1 MIVPILFG
9 LFALFLMLAI
19 HPFITYPLS
28 LVLLNRR
35 RAGRETSAMP
45 GAAPGARRPSFAI
58 CMCAYNEER
67 TIDAKCR
74 NLLALKEQCP
84 DLELL
89 AYVDGAS
96 DGTAEILKRYEPEI
110 TVQVSSARLG
120 KTHGMNQLVA
130 EATADIVLFTDANVI
145 LDLAILNRLSAYYA
159 DATIG
164 CVCGHLVYV
173 NGAESATADSGS
185 LYWRLEERIKQ
196 LESDLGS
203 AMGADGSLFAIRR
216 SLHNPPPDNIIDDMY
231 VSLMIL
237 CNGYRV
243 VRAPDVLAYE
253 EAVASLGAEFQRK
266 IRIACQAFNVHRLLW
281 PRLRVQS
288 PLTLYMYIS
297 HKLLRWLS
305 IYSLGL
311 AGLFFMMTCAAAGH
325 PILGLAAVVL
335 GAGALGL
342 GSRFGVG
349 PFPKIVSILVAL
361 AGAGIGVFRSLRGE
375 RFQIWNSTSSLQPVD
390 SASNS

>member
-1 MIVPILFG
+1 MAAILCL
-9 LFALFLMLAI
+9 LFALFLALAM

-28 LVLLNRR
+28 LMLLDRRR
-35 RAGRETSAMP
+35 RAQPGASAPVELRETV
-45 GAAPGARRPSFAI
+45 RPSFAI

-67 TIDAKCR
+67 TIEAKCR
-74 NLLALKEQCP
+74 NLLALKSACP
-84 DLELL
+84 DLEIF

-96 DGTAEILKRYEPEI
+96 DGTADILRRYEPEI
-110 TVQVSSARLG
+110 RVQVSPARLG

-130 EATADIVLFTDANVI
+130 QASADIVLFTDANVI
-145 LDLAILNRLSAYYA
+145 LDEAILDRLAHYYA
-159 DATIG
+159 DPGVG

-173 NGAESATADSGS
+173 NGADSATADSGS

-216 SLHNPPPDNIIDDMY
+216 SLHHPPPDNIIDDMY

-237 CNGYRV
+237 CSGYRI

-281 PRLRVQS
+281 PRLRAQS
-288 PLTLYMYIS
+288 ALTLYMYVS

-311 AGLFFMMTCAAAGH
+311 AGLCFVAMCAAAGH
-325 PILGLAAVVL
+325 PGLGLAAVAL
-335 GAGALGL
+335 PAGALLL
-342 GSRFGVG
+342 GSRFEVR

-361 AGAGIGVFRSLRGE
+361 AGAGIGVFRSLRGD
-375 RFQIWNSTSSLQPVD
+375 RFQIWNSTSSLQPAD
-390 SASNS
+390 SVPNS